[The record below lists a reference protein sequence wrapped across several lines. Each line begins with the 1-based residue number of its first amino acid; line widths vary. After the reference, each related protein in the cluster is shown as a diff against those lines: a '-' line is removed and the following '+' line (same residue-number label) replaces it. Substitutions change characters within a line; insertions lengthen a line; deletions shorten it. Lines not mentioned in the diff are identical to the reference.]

1 MANLITAMMETGVK
15 AMGSRQ
21 VSTKN
26 IMPFHHYSAA
36 TYFLTEGSIAYFFC
50 QCILVILM
58 IIKLNLCSLLFSIT
72 ASQSGK
78 LMSTLLTTV
87 NLICV
92 E

>member
-1 MANLITAMMETGVK
+1 MANLIMAVMEARGN
-15 AMGSRQ
+15 AMGSTQ
-21 VSTKN
+21 VSTKK
-26 IMPFHHYSAA
+26 IMSFHHYSAA
-36 TYFLTEGSIAYFFC
+36 TYFLTEESIVFFFA

-58 IIKLNLCSLLFSIT
+58 IIKLNLCSLLLSII